1 MRGARPPKLP
11 TNRPVSKDVYMSRFS
26 KLTLVCLLSL
36 TAMTPLSAQTPA
48 AGPLPEMATVEQAW
62 KRGDFVTVRRDLE
75 HLAKESGSALA
86 QYRYGQVLL
95 EGRGGPRDLNG
106 AVQWLQQAVAQDHLE
121 ATTLLARVYLSA
133 SEDQRNPAAAAA
145 LLARSAARGD
155 REAQYYL
162 ALLSSAGDGLIKD
175 EAAAVNWLLAA
186 AEQDHVAAQYALSR
200 AYARGAGTAEDAAKA
215 LLWLNRAAE
224 AGHSEA
230 QFYLALTYERGQG
243 VDQNPASALRWYRA
257 SAESGFILA
266 QRILGTRYMLGD
278 GVEQNFEEA
287 LRWLTSAAKAGEPGA
302 MSNLGYIYATGRG
315 VPVDNTAAAAWYA
328 RAAEAGVGGAML
340 ALGQFYETG
349 NGVPQDTAKALALY
363 QQAAAQDRPGAT
375 QRLVEMTL
383 SGAVQDLLAPHQMVP
398 WMASAAGEDG
408 ENRAKALAWLEAS
421 AADNIRPAQ
430 TALALLWLQQGED
443 TEAAAALLI
452 QAATAGDPQAQ
463 LRLGQLF
470 TTGSGVALDYV
481 QAHSWLN
488 IAAASGAAEAAKH
501 RDVVAQLMTFE
512 QIAEAQTAARDFFD
526 SASVLPSLDSQ

>member
-1 MRGARPPKLP
+1 MRTAQATKLR
-11 TNRPVSKDVYMSRFS
+11 TNRPVSKDVYMSSFS
-26 KLTLVCLLSL
+26 KLTLACLLSL
-36 TAMTPLSAQTPA
+36 TAMAPLSAQTPA
-48 AGPLPEMATVEQAW
+48 VDPLPEMAMVEQAW
-62 KRGDFVTVRRDLE
+62 QRGDFVTVRSALE
-75 HLAKESGSALA
+75 RLAKESGSALA

-106 AVQWLQQAVAQDHLE
+106 AVQWLQQAVAQDHLA

-133 SEDQRNPAAAAA
+133 PEDQRDPAAAAA

-200 AYARGAGTAEDAAKA
+200 AYSRGAGTAEDVSKA
-215 LLWLNRAAE
+215 LLWLSRAAE

-230 QFYLALTYERGQG
+230 QFYLALAYERGQG
-243 VDQNPASALRWYRA
+243 VDQSSASALRWYRA

-266 QRILGTRYMLGD
+266 QRILGTRYMQGD
-278 GVEQNFEEA
+278 GVEQNLDEA

-302 MSNLGYIYATGRG
+302 MSNLGYIYATGSG
-315 VPVDNTAAAAWYA
+315 VAVDNTTAAAWYA

-340 ALGQFYETG
+340 ALGRFYETG
-349 NGVPQDTAKALALY
+349 NGVPQDSAKALALY
-363 QQAAAQDRPGAT
+363 QQAAAQGRLGAT
-375 QRLVEMTL
+375 QRLVDMTL
-383 SGAVQDLLAPHQMVP
+383 TGTLQDLLAPHQMVP
-398 WMASAAGEDG
+398 WMARAASEDG
-408 ENRAKALAWLEAS
+408 ENSAEALAWIEAR

-452 QAATAGDPQAQ
+452 QSATAGDPQAQ

-470 TTGSGVALDYV
+470 TTGTGVALDYV

-488 IAAASGAAEAAKH
+488 IAAASGAAEAADH
-501 RDVVAQLMTFE
+501 RDVVAQLMTPE
-512 QIAEAQTAARDFFD
+512 QIAAAQTAARDFFD
-526 SASVLPSLDSQ
+526 NASALPSQDSQ